1 MAGSR
6 KVTSRPE
13 WVPLSGDSG
22 EVLFDE
28 APMDADNSYGIALN
42 DVSGAV
48 YSSSSCA
55 LKMVIRN
62 LSTVFPLSMLAQ
74 VEGFP
79 LTMSH
84 WT

>member
-1 MAGSR
+1 
-6 KVTSRPE
+6 
-13 WVPLSGDSG
+13 LSGDSG

-55 LKMVIRN
+55 LKNGDQKRFYSI
-62 LSTVFPLSMLAQ
+62 SAEHACS
-74 VEGFP
+74 G
-79 LTMSH
+79 
-84 WT
+84 